1 MLPGGGEMTQSRPIR
16 IAPSILN
23 SDFAR
28 LGEEITLVEEAG
40 ADVLHLDV
48 MDGHFVPNISFG
60 VPIVES
66 IRSRTKLLLDTH
78 LMISDPVK
86 YAPAFAEAGSGL
98 ITFHSEAVERPLDV
112 VRQIRD
118 LGVKVGVALNPST
131 PAEAIFPILP
141 EVDLVLVMTVWP
153 GFGGQRFMHECL
165 PKIETLSRHLAPH
178 QWLEV
183 DGGINLETAALA
195 VAAGADTLVAGSV
208 IYKSDD
214 PARALQDLRSAAA
227 GSATPVGNRA

>member
-1 MLPGGGEMTQSRPIR
+1 MPGTSGTVR

-28 LGEEITLVEEAG
+28 LGEEIAIVEAAG

-66 IRSRTKLLLDTH
+66 IRTRTKLLLDTH
-78 LMISDPVK
+78 LMISEPAR
-86 YAPAFAEAGSGL
+86 YAPAFAEAGSDS
-98 ITFHSEAVERPLDV
+98 ITFHLEAVDHPADV

-118 LGVKVGVALNPST
+118 LGVRVGAALNPST
-131 PAEAIFPILP
+131 PAEAVLPILASL
-141 EVDLVLVMTVWP
+141 DLVLVMTVWP
-153 GFGGQRFMHECL
+153 GFGGQRFMDECL
-165 PKIETLSRHLAPH
+165 TKVETIARQLGPR

-183 DGGINLETAALA
+183 DGGINHETAPRA
-195 VAAGADTLVAGSV
+195 VAAGANTLVAGTV
-208 IYKSDD
+208 IYAAQDRT
-214 PARALQDLRSAAA
+214 AAVRALRRAALA
-227 GSATPVGNRA
+227 SPVGNQA

>member
-1 MLPGGGEMTQSRPIR
+1 MNAKKAIR

-28 LGEEITLVEEAG
+28 LGEEIARVEAAG

-66 IRSRTKLLLDTH
+66 IRSRTRLLLDTH
-78 LMISDPVK
+78 LMIADPVR

-98 ITFHSEAVERPLDV
+98 ITFHIETVDRPLDV
-112 VRQIRD
+112 VKQIRD
-118 LGVKVGVALNPST
+118 LGVKVGAALNPTT

-141 EVDLVLVMTVWP
+141 QLDLVLVMTVWP
-153 GFGGQRFMHECL
+153 GFGGQRFMHETL
-165 PKIETLSRHLAPH
+165 PKIETLARHLAPH

-183 DGGINLETAALA
+183 DGGINLETAGLV

-208 IYKSDD
+208 IYKSED
-214 PARALQDLRSAAA
+214 PTRTLQELRRVAEGA
-227 GSATPVGNRA
+227 ATPVGTRA